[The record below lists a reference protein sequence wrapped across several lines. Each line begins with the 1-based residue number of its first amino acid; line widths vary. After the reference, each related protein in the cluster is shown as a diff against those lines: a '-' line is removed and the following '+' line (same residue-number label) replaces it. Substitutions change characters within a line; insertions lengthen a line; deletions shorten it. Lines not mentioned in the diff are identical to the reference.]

1 MSHSTTHSFR
11 AVLTSKGPGGGWTHV
26 LIPFDVPQVFG
37 SRGRVAVAGTLNG
50 ASYRSSIMPEGDGTH
65 YLNITRALMAAS
77 KTSPG
82 DTVEITMAIDRAE
95 RTVDV
100 PELLTQALAAHPAA
114 QAAFTT
120 LPYSHRKQYV
130 DWILSAKR
138 EETRQTR
145 TGKTIERLMSSK
157 PRFD

>member
-1 MSHSTTHSFR
+1 MPAESQTFR
-11 AVLTSKGPGGGWTHV
+11 AKLISKGPGGGWTHV

-37 SRGRVAVAGTLNG
+37 TRGRVPVAGTLNG
-50 ASYRSSIMPEGDGTH
+50 APYRSSIMPEGDGTH
-65 YLNITRALMAAS
+65 YLNVTKALMAAAH
-77 KTSPG
+77 THPG
-82 DTVEITMAIDRAE
+82 DTVEVTMALDRAE
-95 RTVDV
+95 RIVEV

-114 QAAFTT
+114 SAAFAS

-130 DWILSAKR
+130 DWILAAKR

-145 TGKTIERLMSSK
+145 TKKSIERLESPK